1 MGPPK
6 QKKYFLTGQW
16 HCPVK
21 ACIHRVSLNLP
32 ISTVKLGLKNTLVMH
47 TFIFS
52 FDSNCVHA
60 TLLDS
65 EQNFTVQ

>member
-1 MGPPK
+1 MGPP
-6 QKKYFLTGQW
+6 QHKKYFLSGQW

-21 ACIHRVSLNLP
+21 ACINIVYLNLP
-32 ISTVKLGLKNTLVMH
+32 ILTVKLGLKNTLVMH

-52 FDSNCVHA
+52 FDSICVRA
-60 TLLDS
+60 PLLDS